1 MYINVVIALINKK
14 SFIMFKFL
22 LVVLLPFN
30 YFSSN
35 QVNSLVFSLESL
47 NPQNYPMFYLKSRQ
61 FYIQNLS
68 FKSPPDCRQ

>member
-14 SFIMFKFL
+14 SFIMSKFL

-47 NPQNYPMFYLKSRQ
+47 NP
-61 FYIQNLS
+61 
-68 FKSPPDCRQ
+68 